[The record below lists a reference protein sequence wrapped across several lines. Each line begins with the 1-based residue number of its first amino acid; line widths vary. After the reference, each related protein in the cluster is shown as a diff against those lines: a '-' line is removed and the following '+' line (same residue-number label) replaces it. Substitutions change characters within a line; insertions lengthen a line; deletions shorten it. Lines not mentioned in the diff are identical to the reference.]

1 MQNESHLTRR
11 ALQLFIVHFEATHIE
26 KRNVKPTM
34 RCTNHFEIRMYP
46 TQDKAAT
53 IGRIDWS
60 ILNCLPSPIE
70 EETWGQVLNQTG

>member
-1 MQNESHLTRR
+1 MHFINHL
-11 ALQLFIVHFEATHIE
+11 
-26 KRNVKPTM
+26 
-34 RCTNHFEIRMYP
+34 EIKVYP

-70 EETWGQVLNQTG
+70 EETWDQVLNQTG